1 MPVAIGLVVCYYSIC
16 MHSLYSITGG
26 QTLSGHIKVS
36 GAKNQANKMLAASIL
51 TNQVWKFSNVPQ
63 IGDITNM
70 VNLLRSIGVKV
81 EMEGD
86 EVTLDASGTI
96 NNNVDAGLA
105 AKLRSSVMVAGPLLA
120 RTGEVYMPHPG
131 GCQLGQRPIDI
142 FLDSFKQLGATV
154 DEDEHGYR
162 IKAQQ
167 LTGADIMLRR
177 ISHTVTE
184 AIMMTATQA
193 HGTTRILNAAA
204 EPEITAMAEFLNSV
218 GAKIEGAG
226 SSTITITGPT
236 PLNGGNAT
244 IIPDRIETGTF
255 VIMGLLTNSEIS
267 IDNCEPEHIRNLL
280 LHLEMSGGNFKIDG
294 NTITTQRHNGLVA
307 VPETVTH
314 EYPGLA
320 TDLQPPYTLLMTQA
334 KGFSMV
340 RETIFDNRFAFT
352 DQLRQMGANIIVCDP
367 YRVVVQG
374 PTKLVGRFLT
384 SPDLRAGI
392 TLVLAGLIAEGRTR
406 IDNIYQ
412 IERGYENIVERLQN
426 LGVAIERVDSEE

>member
-1 MPVAIGLVVCYYSIC
+1 
-16 MHSLYSITGG
+16 
-26 QTLSGHIKVS
+26 
-36 GAKNQANKMLAASIL
+36 MLAASIL
-51 TNQVWKFSNVPQ
+51 TDQVWKFGNVPQ

-70 VNLLRSIGVKV
+70 TNLLRSIGVQV
-81 EMEGD
+81 TVSGN
-86 EVTLDASGTI
+86 EVTLDPSGAI
-96 NNNVDAGLA
+96 NNQVDAALA

-142 FLDSFKQLGATV
+142 FLEAFKQLGATV
-154 DEDEHGYR
+154 EEDEHGYR
-162 IKAQQ
+162 IKAEK
-167 LTGADIMLRR
+167 LRGADIMLRR

-184 AIMMTATQA
+184 SIMMTATQA

-218 GAKIEGAG
+218 GANIQGAG
-226 SSTITITGPT
+226 TSTITITGPT
-236 PLNGGNAT
+236 PLSSGEAN
-244 IIPDRIETGTF
+244 IIPDRIEAGTF
-255 VIMGLLTNSEIS
+255 IIMGLLTNSEIT
-267 IDNCEPEHIRNLL
+267 IDNCEPEHIQNFL
-280 LHLEMSGGNFKIDG
+280 LHLQMSGANLKIEG
-294 NTITTQRHNGLVA
+294 KTITTLRHNGLIA
-307 VPETVTH
+307 VPDTVTH

-334 KGFSMV
+334 RGFSMI

-392 TLVLAGLIAEGRTR
+392 TLVLAGLIAEGHTR
-406 IDNIYQ
+406 IDNVYQ

-426 LGVAIERVDSEE
+426 LGADIKRVDSEE